1 MTNISNL
8 LSLPLVSK
16 TAPSPTSAVWLYT
29 LSRPLGFIVGTVI
42 LGLAAL
48 SALRVRPQ
56 TPEEEAAVKAASSIE
71 EVSEP
76 EGEGQ
81 SAVATEGVPTAG
93 GEYSYRSMSD
103 DKL

>member
-1 MTNISNL
+1 M
-8 LSLPLVSK
+8 
-16 TAPSPTSAVWLYT
+16 
-29 LSRPLGFIVGTVI
+29 SRPLGFIVGTVI

-71 EVSEP
+71 EVSES
-76 EGEGQ
+76 EGVDGSVNG
-81 SAVATEGVPTAG
+81 SASAEREGVPTAG

>member
-76 EGEGQ
+76 E
-81 SAVATEGVPTAG
+81 SAIATEGVPTAG